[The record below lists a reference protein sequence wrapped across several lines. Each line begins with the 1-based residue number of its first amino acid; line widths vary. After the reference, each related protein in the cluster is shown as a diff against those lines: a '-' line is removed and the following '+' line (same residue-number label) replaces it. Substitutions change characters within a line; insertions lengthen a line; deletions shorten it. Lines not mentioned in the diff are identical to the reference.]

1 MFELDDEVDRI
12 NIKDWVAV
20 PPSTLPN
27 QSYHKTK
34 VRHTVHRSVSVNYG
48 NTTIHFFF
56 RKLNVIWHFFA
67 IANIEFYN
75 FHRNKLSKC
84 GLYNRQRVCIKEN
97 ANMQL
102 ISYICLY
109 LKNALYWAKG

>member
-56 RKLNVIWHFFA
+56 REIKCHLVFFCDCKYR
-67 IANIEFYN
+67 ILQFPLKQTFKMWSLTGREI
-75 FHRNKLSKC
+75 
-84 GLYNRQRVCIKEN
+84 CIKEN